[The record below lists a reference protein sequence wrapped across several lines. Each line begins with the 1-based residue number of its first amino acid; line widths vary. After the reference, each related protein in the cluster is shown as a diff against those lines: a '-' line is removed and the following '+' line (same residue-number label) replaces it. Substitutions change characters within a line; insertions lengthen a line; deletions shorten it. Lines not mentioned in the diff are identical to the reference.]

1 MIQIYLFIYPDLE
14 YRIIA
19 PTPPLRARVF
29 RCSLTFRTI
38 APALATYGSPNARF
52 KKKDVSDLPPH
63 PLAHTTGFQQLPLS
77 HPSRFVS

>member
-1 MIQIYLFIYPDLE
+1 LIF
-14 YRIIA
+14 
-19 PTPPLRARVF
+19 LRARVF

-63 PLAHTTGFQQLPLS
+63 PLAHTNHPLADCTGFQQLPLS